1 MLQGCK
7 DPSTLVA
14 EIKMTRMVH
23 EGAFLVVEGTDDL
36 RFWRNWRNPDCELI
50 DGGGKMNVVEC
61 VRRLDSEKFNGI
73 LGIVDSDYG
82 HLMNEQLNS
91 VNLLATDAH
100 DLECLLCRSTAL
112 DKVLNEYGNPSKIHC
127 FEKLEGT
134 DVRTGLI
141 KRALIFGRLRWAA
154 LRFQLCINS
163 NEINVPRFVDSNTW
177 TVDSEELIRV
187 AVKDRSSSADVL
199 KHRLRELPEADS
211 WYIVRGHD
219 VIEIL
224 KIGLWHVLGDRP
236 TRVGAAQISS
246 VLRAGIS
253 REELK
258 DTLLWKKIRLWESKN
273 QTYLVLN

>member
-1 MLQGCK
+1 MPQGYK

-14 EIKMTRMVH
+14 EIKMNRMVH
-23 EGAFLVVEGTDDL
+23 EGAFLVVEGADDF
-36 RFWRNWRNPDCELI
+36 RFWKNWKNPDCDLI
-50 DGGGKMNVVEC
+50 DGGGKHNVVGC
-61 VRRLDSEKFNGI
+61 VRRLDSEKFDGV
-73 LGIVDSDYG
+73 LGIVDNDYG

-112 DKVLNEYGNPSKIHC
+112 DKVLNEYGIPSKIHR

-154 LRFQLCINS
+154 LCFQLCINS
-163 NEINVPRFVDSNTW
+163 NEINVPRFVDSKTW

-224 KIGLWHVLGDRP
+224 RIGLKDVLGDLSAS
-236 TRVGAAQISS
+236 VGVEQISR

-253 REELK
+253 RKDLQ
-258 DTLLWKKIRLWESKN
+258 DTLLWKKIRRWESNN
-273 QTYLVLN
+273 QTYPVLD